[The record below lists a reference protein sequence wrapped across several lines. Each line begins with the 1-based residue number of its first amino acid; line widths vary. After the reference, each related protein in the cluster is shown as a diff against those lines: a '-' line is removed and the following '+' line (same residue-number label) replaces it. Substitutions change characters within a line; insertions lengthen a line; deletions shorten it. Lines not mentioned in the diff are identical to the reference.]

1 MAAKAN
7 DASWNDYLVTADQKV
22 QLVVLQEVTGD
33 IWAEA
38 HTHASLT
45 GAPPLSWFGVTP
57 QHFTHQ
63 AVLRRLPV
71 HVHIPSSADGNL

>member
-1 MAAKAN
+1 MA
-7 DASWNDYLVTADQKV
+7 ADQKV
-22 QLVVLQEVTGD
+22 QLVVLQEVAGD
-33 IWAEA
+33 IWAKA

-45 GAPPLSWFGVTP
+45 RASPLSWFGVTP

-71 HVHIPSSADGNL
+71 HVHISISTDEIFQE